1 MSLDQEVEILRKI
14 PLFAKIEPAKL
25 KLMAFASERLTFKEG
40 QSLVKQGDTGDSAYI
55 IVEGTADVVVST
67 PDGPV
72 TVASVGRNDI
82 VGDIAILIDVPRTAT
97 VTATSELVALKVTKE
112 LFFRMVIDF
121 PQMGVEIM
129 RELAHRLV
137 KTTAQLTEARAAE
150 NK

>member
-14 PLFAKIEPAKL
+14 RLFAKIEPAKL
-25 KLMAFASERLTFKEG
+25 KLMAFASERLTFREG
-40 QSLVKQGDTGDSAYI
+40 QSLVKQGETGDSAFI
-55 IVEGTADVVVST
+55 IVEGTADVVVDT
-67 PDGPV
+67 PSGPV
-72 TVASVGRNDI
+72 TVASMGRNDI

-112 LFFRMVIDF
+112 LFFRMVTDF

-129 RELAHRLV
+129 RELAQRLV
-137 KTTAQLTEARAAE
+137 QTTAQLTEARAAA

>member
-14 PLFAKIEPAKL
+14 PMFAKIEPAKL
-25 KLMAFASERLTFKEG
+25 KLMAFASERLTFREG
-40 QSLVKQGDTGDSAYI
+40 QALVKQGETGDAAFI
-55 IVEGTADVVVST
+55 IVEGTADVVVNT

-72 TVASVGRNDI
+72 TVASMARNDI

-112 LFFRMVIDF
+112 LFFRMVTDF

-129 RELAHRLV
+129 RELAQRLV
-137 KTTAQLTEARAAE
+137 QTTAQLTEARAAA